1 MDPYYLEKLDP
12 DPHQRK
18 MVELDPDL
26 DQHCDTAHPETL
38 EARNGAMEANNG
50 AIDDSEAQKWIYTSK

>member
-1 MDPYYLEKLDP
+1 MDPFNFVKLDP
-12 DPHQRK
+12 DQPQRK
-18 MVELDPDL
+18 KLDPDPDL

-50 AIDDSEAQKWIYTSK
+50 AMEDSEAQKWTHTSK